1 MASIVVL
8 MKKRDRLVRQ
18 IGDHLDFLIG
28 SVSTKGLKYEAY
40 NLTTKVDGK
49 TRTKHIPKD
58 MVPVVRRMTQ
68 RHQRL
73 KLLLKELGETNWLL
87 VREGVDL
94 RDYGTV
100 ERSAVGL

>member
-1 MASIVVL
+1 MASAYTL
-8 MKKRDRLVRQ
+8 MRKRDRLARQ
-18 IGDHLDFLIG
+18 IQDNLDYLIG

-49 TRTKHIPKD
+49 TRSQHIPVD
-58 MVPVVRRMTQ
+58 MVPLVRRLTK

-73 KLLLKELGETNWLL
+73 KVLIKELGETNWLL

-94 RDYGTV
+94 KHYGTV
-100 ERSAVGL
+100 

>member
-1 MASIVVL
+1 MASITVL

-18 IGDHLDFLIG
+18 IEDHLDFLIG

-40 NLTTKVDGK
+40 NLTTKVEGK

-58 MVPVVRRMTQ
+58 MVPLVRRMTK
-68 RHQRL
+68 RHRKL
-73 KLLLKELGETNWLL
+73 KELIKELGETNWLL

-94 RDYGTV
+94 RSYGT
-100 ERSAVGL
+100 L